1 MSMRD
6 GLKPWV
12 DEDGGA
18 GGGEGG
24 ASSGAWMPAGV
35 VQVLAEDGRVTGAGF
50 LAAGDVVV
58 TCAHVV
64 RAAGSGSGRPVMV
77 RFPHLPGRP
86 TVEGVALAEAWR
98 APEAEDV
105 AAIRLAQGPD
115 DARRAPLGSA
125 AGCGGHRISSFGFPA
140 QAPDGGHYGY
150 GTAGNLLPGDR
161 VGTLL
166 QLTGANDL
174 TTGFSGGPVMDL
186 VTGLVV
192 GMVTAISPA
201 DHYRRGAG
209 IAYATPVE
217 VLREVVPGLA
227 EQQVAP
233 YRGLEP
239 FTERDVGWF
248 HGRQAVVNRVLER
261 LRQHRLVLLLGPSGA
276 GKSSLV
282 RAGVIP
288 VLAEGGLPGSE
299 GWARV
304 VARPGVN
311 LLAELEKAGLDG
323 AAVEGIGPAVAR
335 RLAAEPGQGR
345 LLVVIDQ
352 FEELLTQPAAP
363 ARPGAGPAAVDDLL
377 AVLEAHPT
385 VSILLAARNDF
396 YPRLAEACPQLLE
409 AATPGLVNLPGDLA
423 APDLHAIITRPAH
436 DAGAR
441 FEDGLPE
448 RIIEDLRATD
458 SSGRVPAT
466 LLPPLQLAL
475 VQLWNHR
482 ADGRLTHQ
490 AYQRIG
496 EATGALT
503 AWCDNA
509 LNALPAGHQPSAQ
522 RLLTALVRPADDVH
536 GIPATRH
543 HVPLV
548 RLRALTAAAQHT
560 GIAPTSDRVFDQVVA
575 ALSRDR
581 IITTTTSPQPDGH
594 PGEPTA
600 ELIHDALIRD
610 WITLRDWIARD
621 QRFQTWLH
629 RVTEQHRRHCES
641 NLSADLLSG
650 TTLAEGRDWATQRT
664 LPAEITDFLS
674 ASERH
679 QHATA
684 RRTRRLNTILATLL
698 VLALIATGLVFW
710 QQQETDNARN
720 EAVAA
725 RSEAQSRQLAA
736 QSQAL
741 IDSNSDL
748 ASLMAVSAYRT
759 SPTAEARVSLLQ
771 AADRKLIG
779 LLTTQQE
786 DPVYSVAFSPDGDTL
801 ASAGSSLDGEEGEV
815 RLWDTRTGQPLGG
828 PLTHDGEVYSV
839 AFSPDGSTLASA
851 GSSLDGEKGEVR
863 LWDTRTGQ
871 PLGGPLTHD
880 GEMPSVAFHPDG
892 STLASV
898 TIGGWDSEVRLWD
911 TRTGQPQS
919 DPLEHDSWVSSV
931 AFSPDGGTLA
941 SVSSSLDGEE
951 GEVRLWDTRTGQP
964 LGDPLEHDSRVSSV
978 AFHPDGG
985 ILAGASYNGTVRL
998 WDTRTGQP
1006 LGDPFKHDGGVSSV
1020 AFHPDGSILA
1030 SAGSSLDGEEGEVR
1044 LWDTRTGQPLGD
1056 PFKHDSRVSSV
1067 AFHPDG
1073 GILAG
1078 ASYNGTVRLWD
1089 TQGGQSLGDPFKHD
1103 GGVSSVAFSPDGG
1116 ILAGASYDGTVRLW
1130 DAGTGQPLGDPLRH
1144 ATESRVYS
1152 VAFHPDGDILASA
1165 SYDGTVRL
1173 WDAGTGQPLGDPL
1186 RHATESLVYSVAFH
1200 PDGDILASAGDDGT
1214 VRLWDTQGGQSRG
1227 EPFTHDGGV
1236 YSVAFSPDGS
1246 ILASAGD
1253 DGTVRLWDTRGGQS
1267 RGEPFTHDGG
1277 VYSVAFSP
1285 DGGTLAFASTRDG
1298 EHSEVRLW
1306 NVAFPDPDQAV
1317 EQICR
1322 ALGRDFTEIE
1332 RSQYLQGLPADPVC
1346 P

>member
-1 MSMRD
+1 M
-6 GLKPWV
+6 
-12 DEDGGA
+12 
-18 GGGEGG
+18 
-24 ASSGAWMPAGV
+24 
-35 VQVLAEDGRVTGAGF
+35 
-50 LAAGDVVV
+50 
-58 TCAHVV
+58 
-64 RAAGSGSGRPVMV
+64 
-77 RFPHLPGRP
+77 
-86 TVEGVALAEAWR
+86 ALAEAWR

-581 IITTTTSPQPDGH
+581 IIITTTSPQPDGH

-771 AADRKLIG
+771 AADRKLIA
-779 LLTTQQE
+779 LLATQQE
-786 DPVYSVAFSPDGDTL
+786 DP
-801 ASAGSSLDGEEGEV
+801 
-815 RLWDTRTGQPLGG
+815 
-828 PLTHDGEVYSV
+828 
-839 AFSPDGSTLASA
+839 
-851 GSSLDGEKGEVR
+851 
-863 LWDTRTGQ
+863 
-871 PLGGPLTHD
+871 
-880 GEMPSVAFHPDG
+880 
-892 STLASV
+892 
-898 TIGGWDSEVRLWD
+898 
-911 TRTGQPQS
+911 
-919 DPLEHDSWVSSV
+919 VSSV
-931 AFSPDGGTLA
+931 AFSPDGGILA
-941 SVSSSLDGEE
+941 SASY
-951 GEVRLWDTRTGQP
+951 GEVRLWDARTGQS
-964 LGDPLEHDSRVSSV
+964 LGDPL
-978 AFHPDGG
+978 
-985 ILAGASYNGTVRL
+985 T
-998 WDTRTGQP
+998 
-1006 LGDPFKHDGGVSSV
+1006 HDGGVSSV
-1020 AFHPDGSILA
+1020 AFHPDGGTFA
-1030 SAGSSLDGEEGEVR
+1030 SASNSLDGEGSEVR
-1044 LWDTRTGQPLGD
+1044 LWDART
-1056 PFKHDSRVSSV
+1056 
-1067 AFHPDG
+1067 
-1073 GILAG
+1073 
-1078 ASYNGTVRLWD
+1078 
-1089 TQGGQSLGDPFKHD
+1089 GQSLGDPLTHD

-1116 ILAGASYDGTVRLW
+1116 ILASASYGEVRLWDARTGQSLGDPLTHDGGVSSVAFHPDGGTFASASNSLDGEGSQVRLWDARTGQSLGDPLTHGSWVHSVAFSPDGGILASASSGLDGEGGEVRLWDARTGQSLGDPLTHDGGASSVAFRPDGGTLASASASSGEVRLWDARTGQSLGDPLTHDGGASSVAFSPDGGTLASASASYGEVRLWDARIGQSLGDPLTHDGGVYSVAFSPDGSTLASASSSLDGEGGEVRLWDARTGQSLGDPLTHDSRVPSVAFSPDGGTLASASTDDTVQLWDARTGQSLGDPLTHDGGMSSVAFSPDGSILAGASYVGTVRLW
-1130 DAGTGQPLGDPLRH
+1130 DARTGQSLGGPLRH
-1144 ATESRVYS
+1144 AESEVYS

-1165 SYDGTVRL
+1165 SYVGTVRL
-1173 WDAGTGQPLGDPL
+1173 WDARTGQSLGGPL
-1186 RHATESLVYSVAFH
+1186 RHATESRVYSVAFH

-1214 VRLWDTQGGQSRG
+1214 VRLWDARSGESRG
-1227 EPFTHDGGV
+1227 VAFTHDGGV

-1246 ILASAGD
+1246 ILASASYGE
-1253 DGTVRLWDTRGGQS
+1253 VRLWDTRSWQS
-1267 RGEPFTHDGG
+1267 RGEPLTHDGG
-1277 VYSVAFSP
+1277 ESPVAFSP
-1285 DGGTLAFASTRDG
+1285 DGSTLAFASTRDG
-1298 EHSEVRLW
+1298 EDSEVRLW